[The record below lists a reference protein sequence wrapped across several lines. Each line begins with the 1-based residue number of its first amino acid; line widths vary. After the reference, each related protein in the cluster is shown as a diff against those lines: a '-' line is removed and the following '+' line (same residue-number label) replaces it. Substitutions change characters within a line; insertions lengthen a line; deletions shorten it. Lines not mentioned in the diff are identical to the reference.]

1 MTSQRQSNQID
12 VKDKGG
18 ARTLTATPG
27 NSVTFQVNGT
37 QQSRIGGGSGKPG
50 LYNMVRGILI
60 EYQIAVVRLTGG
72 ATPIYADQ
80 FPRAISGIG
89 ITTNLAG
96 TLSDPNVING
106 MVAKEIVEFFGRGY
120 VNDGI
125 NRSPIPGTD
134 GPYTRNGEIFIPF
147 AQGNNEFPDDFAWW
161 LGWLDEAQIEL
172 FANGDAQPFGIS
184 GVTLTDIDFTVTLA
198 TFPSRNLWVP
208 PYISTRRYQ
217 QTASASSNGP
227 ILVNVGGAGGL
238 QGFDDGCRL
247 ESVLFSHAT
256 GGFEGSGTADD
267 ISQISMPWRDQQVT
281 QNIGAFFDRFL
292 AATGKPV
299 RLGYTPSVTL
309 DVHDNTQ
316 PYAMA
321 TNPGTGDL
329 NDSSARYTPMV
340 YPMKGGCKVSQL
352 QKWKGNLPMDGMQF
366 SQNQTDQFTVYTREV
381 KQFSLDKCSD
391 LLAAAGINPA
401 GVILVPKLGD
411 KNWKPINASKVFCL
425 PRAVMAKSAK

>member
-37 QQSRIGGGSGKPG
+37 QQARIGGGSGKPG

-60 EYQIAVVRLTGG
+60 EYTMSVTRLTGG
-72 ATPIYADQ
+72 TTPIYADQ

-106 MVAKEIVEFFGRGY
+106 MVAKEIVEFFGHGY
-120 VNDGI
+120 INEGI
-125 NRSPIPGTD
+125 NRSPVPGTD
-134 GPYTRNGEIFIPF
+134 GSYDRDGEIFIPF
-147 AQGNNEFPDDFAWW
+147 AQGNNEFPDDAAWW

-184 GVTLTDIDFTVTLA
+184 GVTLDEVSFTVTLV
-198 TFPSRNLWVP
+198 TFPSRNLWIP
-208 PYISTRRYQ
+208 PYTATRRYQ

-281 QNIGAFFDRFL
+281 QNIGAFFARFL
-292 AATGKPV
+292 EATGKPT

-309 DVHDNTQ
+309 DVHDNSQ

-329 NDSSARYTPMV
+329 NDSSARYTPLV
-340 YPMKGGCKVSQL
+340 YPMKGGCKISQL

-425 PRAVMAKSAK
+425 PRAVMARASK